1 MWILISKYPWE
12 SWKREEHELCGL
24 VNSLHPRDKT
34 LQLHLYY
41 ILNYLLQWTLL
52 GYIQGYPI
60 WAYNMLGLFINLN
73 PMSLTNTLVD
83 MHTYLF

>member
-1 MWILISKYPWE
+1 MKFWAFYFSTSGSFMEFYIMWILISKYPWE

-52 GYIQGYPI
+52 GYI
-60 WAYNMLGLFINLN
+60 
-73 PMSLTNTLVD
+73 
-83 MHTYLF
+83 